1 MSGRHDLQARTRL
14 VNVTVHWVLV
24 AGLAVAAV
32 LMLAG
37 LAVVLT
43 AHHVVPHD
51 ALRLAPAL
59 RRAVRMHGD
68 GLLTLGLLMLILTP
82 FLRVVGTALVFAW
95 ERDWRYVS
103 ITLLVLA
110 VMIASL
116 FIGGT

>member
-1 MSGRHDLQARTRL
+1 MSARRDLQARTRL
-14 VNVTVHWVLV
+14 VNVTVQRVLV

-32 LMLAG
+32 LILAG
-37 LAVVLT
+37 LVAALV

-51 ALRLAPAL
+51 VLKVAPAL
-59 RRAVRMHGD
+59 RRAVRMQGD

-82 FLRVVGTALVFAW
+82 FLRVVGTALVFVW

-116 FIGGT
+116 FLGGT

>member
-1 MSGRHDLQARTRL
+1 MSARHDRQARTRL
-14 VNVTVHWVLV
+14 VNATVQRVLV
-24 AGLAVAAV
+24 AGLTVAAV

-37 LAVVLT
+37 LAVVL
-43 AHHVVPHD
+43 AGHLAVPHD
-51 ALRLAPAL
+51 VLKLAPAL

-95 ERDWRYVS
+95 ERDWRYVA

-110 VMIASL
+110 VMIAGL
-116 FIGGT
+116 FIGGA

>member
-1 MSGRHDLQARTRL
+1 MSVRHDLQARTRL
-14 VNVTVHWVLV
+14 VNVTVQRVLV

-37 LAVVLT
+37 LAVVLA

-51 ALRLAPAL
+51 VLKLMPAL

-95 ERDWRYVS
+95 ERDWRYAA
-103 ITLLVLA
+103 ITGLVIGTMVTGLI
-110 VMIASL
+110 VGAS
-116 FIGGT
+116 